1 MDTPTSS
8 GRPKLDSDTRAGE
21 IMTPLPDHMDA
32 EVLFIGRVRT
42 PWTDRADCPR
52 QGRDDGPEC
61 KLEID
66 ERWRDGLRGLEA
78 YSRLDVL
85 YWMDRSRRDLVVQN
99 PAKDGRLVGTFVLR
113 SPVRPNPIALS
124 NVALVRVE
132 MDGVVVRGM
141 DCLDGTPLL
150 DIKPNRCE
158 FSPKAV
164 PKPDRPV

>member
-1 MDTPTSS
+1 M
-8 GRPKLDSDTRAGE
+8 DSDIRNGE
-21 IMTPLPDHMDA
+21 VSVPLPARMDA
-32 EVLFIGRVRT
+32 EVVFIGRLRT
-42 PWTDRADCPR
+42 PWRDRADCPR

-61 KLEID
+61 KIEVD
-66 ERWRDGLRGLEA
+66 APWRAGLAGLEA
-78 YSRLDVL
+78 YARLDVL

-99 PAKDGRLVGTFVLR
+99 PARDDRLIGTFALR

-132 MDGVVVRGM
+132 EDGLIIRGL

-158 FSPKAV
+158 FSPRAV
-164 PKPDRPV
+164 AKPIGEET

>member
-1 MDTPTSS
+1 M
-8 GRPKLDSDTRAGE
+8 DSDIRNGE
-21 IMTPLPDHMDA
+21 VSVPLPARMDA
-32 EVLFIGRVRT
+32 EVVFIGRLRT
-42 PWTDRADCPR
+42 PWKDRADCPR

-61 KLEID
+61 KIEVD
-66 ERWRDGLRGLEA
+66 ATWRAGLAGLEA
-78 YSRLDVL
+78 YARLDVL

-99 PAKDGRLVGTFVLR
+99 PARDDRLIGTFALR
-113 SPVRPNPIALS
+113 SPVRPNPIALL

-132 MDGVVVRGM
+132 EDGLIIRGL

-164 PKPDRPV
+164 AKPIGEET